1 MPQDQES
8 RFDFKKRVSLSLRT
22 SKDSG
27 NSFIND
33 NYAFMSL
40 GALNDPQRVVV
51 SPERALS
58 VNRLP
63 CTNSQVR
70 PKAGTSKISCAEFMQ
85 RSAAISAIVLSLVCA
100 PAAISQQ
107 PAPATSQSNND
118 VESARSH
125 PLTVPVPKPRNATTV
140 DPPSEEGPSFVRVT
154 SDGNQLMIQARDC
167 ALSQILDAVRAK
179 TGANI
184 DVSGGAAEHM
194 TVNIGPGPARQVI
207 SSLLGWTDF
216 DYVIQGSDVDAVT
229 IQSIMLFPKTK
240 PTSSPAA
247 ATPALGHNRQPMA
260 VQPNTAPEPATP
272 PAAPET
278 PPEPD
283 GTAAAQ
289 PAPAPTTTPI
299 PTNYER
305 SEANAA
311 AMPDP
316 SSGKSPAEMIQNMQ
330 QLYEQRKQIQQEH
343 NQTPGAPPLPSH

>member
-1 MPQDQES
+1 M
-8 RFDFKKRVSLSLRT
+8 
-22 SKDSG
+22 
-27 NSFIND
+27 
-33 NYAFMSL
+33 
-40 GALNDPQRVVV
+40 
-51 SPERALS
+51 
-58 VNRLP
+58 
-63 CTNSQVR
+63 
-70 PKAGTSKISCAEFMQ
+70 
-85 RSAAISAIVLSLVCA
+85 
-100 PAAISQQ
+100 
-107 PAPATSQSNND
+107 
-118 VESARSH
+118 
-125 PLTVPVPKPRNATTV
+125 
-140 DPPSEEGPSFVRVT
+140 RVT
-154 SDGNQLMIQARDC
+154 SDGNQLIIEARDC

-240 PTSSPAA
+240 STSSPAA
-247 ATPALGHNRQPMA
+247 ATPALGRNRQPMA
-260 VQPNTAPEPATP
+260 VQPSTAPEPVTPPPAPEPPQPESAAPAEPTAEATP
-272 PAAPET
+272 PSTT
-278 PPEPD
+278 P
-283 GTAAAQ
+283 
-289 PAPAPTTTPI
+289 TPI

>member
-1 MPQDQES
+1 
-8 RFDFKKRVSLSLRT
+8 LRT
-22 SKDSG
+22 RKDTG
-27 NSFIND
+27 DPVVND

-40 GALNDPQRVVV
+40 GALNISQRVVV

-63 CTNSQVR
+63 CTNSQMR
-70 PKAGTSKISCAEFMQ
+70 PRTSKISCANLMQ
-85 RSAAISAIVLSLVCA
+85 KSAAISAIVLSLVCA
-100 PAAISQQ
+100 PAAFSQQ
-107 PAPATSQSNND
+107 PAPVTPRSNND
-118 VESARSH
+118 VESARSR
-125 PLTVPVPKPRNATTV
+125 PLTISVPKPKNATTV
-140 DPPSEEGPSFVRVT
+140 DPPQEAASFVQVT
-154 SDGNQLMIQARDC
+154 SDGNQLMIQAKDC
-167 ALSQILDAVRAK
+167 ALSEILDAVRAK

-229 IQSIMLFPKTK
+229 VQRIMLFPKTK
-240 PTSSPAA
+240 STSTPAA
-247 ATPALGHNRQPMA
+247 GTPALGPNRQPLA
-260 VQPNTAPEPATP
+260 GQPRVTPEPVTPPPAPEPPQSESAAPAEPTAEATP
-272 PAAPET
+272 PSTT
-278 PPEPD
+278 P
-283 GTAAAQ
+283 
-289 PAPAPTTTPI
+289 TPI

>member
-8 RFDFKKRVSLSLRT
+8 RFDSKKRVSLSLRT

-194 TVNIGPGPARQVI
+194 TVNIGPGPAPSDLFASWLDRLRLRDSGLGCGRRDDSEHHAVPQDKAHVKPG
-207 SSLLGWTDF
+207 SSHARFGT
-216 DYVIQGSDVDAVT
+216 Q
-229 IQSIMLFPKTK
+229 
-240 PTSSPAA
+240 PAA
-247 ATPALGHNRQPMA
+247 
-260 VQPNTAPEPATP
+260 
-272 PAAPET
+272 
-278 PPEPD
+278 D
-283 GTAAAQ
+283 G
-289 PAPAPTTTPI
+289 
-299 PTNYER
+299 R
-305 SEANAA
+305 SAKHGSGASN
-311 AMPDP
+311 P
-316 SSGKSPAEMIQNMQ
+316 SRCS
-330 QLYEQRKQIQQEH
+330 
-343 NQTPGAPPLPSH
+343 